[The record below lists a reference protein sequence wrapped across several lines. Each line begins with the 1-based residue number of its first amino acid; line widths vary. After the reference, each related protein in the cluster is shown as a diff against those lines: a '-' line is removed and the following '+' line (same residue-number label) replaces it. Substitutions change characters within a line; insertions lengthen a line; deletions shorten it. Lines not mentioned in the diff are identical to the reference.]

1 MVMGLQSSFL
11 LAMDV
16 NSPLLLKTQND
27 TVPEKKV
34 KLISE
39 DDKAFDVD
47 EKVVMLSPVLR
58 GAFDPESK
66 KSLRETTSRTMKLA
80 TIHSTTLVHLIEL
93 LTAIKAEKVDNIVAL
108 LDKVSKKGMLADLQ
122 EKADFLLI
130 PSWTHLYKLPDQEL
144 AVQVTSNALK
154 AQLVRKNLEH
164 SCDAYYL
171 AKSDDGRFIITGV
184 DQNEG
189 EQQHQYFIWDMR
201 TQKESGILLVD
212 SPLTDFQFSPNGLQI
227 AAIEKTDNKRN
238 AVVHIWKT
246 TGELMC
252 RYAQPFVAW
261 VQWSPDSTCLALY
274 SYNKMEGELMR
285 VLTAEGREVIMQK
298 QLFHPLVVIER
309 AAEFNLLTKG
319 ALSFMWDKIPNAIKD
334 PQVPWIIQSTI
345 ISDAVEKSYKDY
357 RIYLH
362 NRSIVIVNNNVVQG
376 RYLSEVTAFDV
387 HQKAGFIVV
396 GTSQGKLK
404 VLNLNGEVVYAPTIK
419 LCSAINSVVISN
431 DDRFIIA
438 ADKDSIAF
446 FTVEYALL
454 DVLDVKPDEIDSV
467 TLSDSANTLVVTL
480 FNHDHQEKQVHI
492 IDLSAPEKLS
502 AKFNTLPPF
511 QGYVLNK
518 LNNAYS
524 DGNELKLDK
533 STGRLFSDL
542 TQTIASFGI
551 GNTQAVVTELQQLVK
566 ITSKKRKRT
575 KQQEPVEVISTSSS
589 STQSDAKKPRTN

>member
-1 MVMGLQSSFL
+1 MVMGLNSFFL

-16 NSPLLLKTQND
+16 NNPLLLKTRNN
-27 TVPEKKV
+27 TTPEKKV

-39 DDKAFDVD
+39 DDQVFDVD
-47 EKVVMLSPVLR
+47 EQVVMLSPVLR

-80 TIHSTTLVHLIEL
+80 TIHSTTLLHLIEL

-144 AVQVTSNALK
+144 VVQVTSNALK

-201 TQKESGILLVD
+201 TQKECGILLVD
-212 SPLTDFQFSPNGLQI
+212 SPLTGFQFSPNGLQI
-227 AAIEKTDNKRN
+227 AAIETTNNKRN

-246 TGELMC
+246 TGELMF

-261 VQWSPDSTCLALY
+261 ILWKSDSTHLALY
-274 SYNKMEGELMR
+274 SYNYPDGEL
-285 VLTAEGREVIMQK
+285 VQILTNEGREVIMQK
-298 QLFHPLVVIER
+298 KIPHSNEGILQG
-309 AAEFNLLTKG
+309 ATEFNLPPKR

-334 PQVPWIIQSTI
+334 PQVPWIRLSPI
-345 ISDAVEKSYKDY
+345 ISDAVEKKYKNY
-357 RIYLH
+357 GICLH
-362 NRSIVIVNNNVVQG
+362 NRSIVIVKDNVVQG

-387 HQKAGFIVV
+387 HQEAGFIVV
-396 GTSQGKLK
+396 GTSQGKIK
-404 VLNLNGEVVYAPTIK
+404 VLNLNGEVVLAPSFK
-419 LCSAINSVVISN
+419 LCSAINSILISN
-431 DDRFIIA
+431 DDRFIIV

-467 TLSDSANTLVVTL
+467 ALSDCANTLVVTL
-480 FNHDHQEKQVHI
+480 FNHDQQEKQVHI

-502 AKFNTLPPF
+502 AKLNTLPPF

-518 LNNAYS
+518 LNKAYS
-524 DGNELKLDK
+524 DGNELTLDK
-533 STGRLFSDL
+533 STVGIFNDL
-542 TQTIASFGI
+542 TQTIASYGI
-551 GNTQAVVTELQQLVK
+551 GNTKAVVTELQQLIK
-566 ITSKKRKRT
+566 TKKRKRT
-575 KQQEPVEVISTSSS
+575 KQQEPEEVISTSNSLA
-589 STQSDAKKPRTN
+589 QSDAAKKSRTN